1 MRYNKKYNIMEPVYK
16 ASSSRD
22 LPKEPGRNV
31 PKTNAPLPLVAK
43 STEVKRP

>member
-16 ASSSRD
+16 ARSSRD
-22 LPKEPGRNV
+22 LPKEPGRNA
-31 PKTNAPLPLVAK
+31 PKTSVPLPLVAK